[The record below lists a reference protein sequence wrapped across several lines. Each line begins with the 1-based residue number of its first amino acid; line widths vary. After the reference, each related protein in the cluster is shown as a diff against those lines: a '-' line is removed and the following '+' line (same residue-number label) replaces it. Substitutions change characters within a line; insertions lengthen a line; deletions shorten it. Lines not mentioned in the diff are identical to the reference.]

1 MAGRQPGYLSESA
14 EGTQMRISDIE
25 VSKVR
30 EISREPQDQLT
41 DVETPVY
48 DPAQDRELVQQVTQS
63 ISEMGDREDMIAS
76 LKARIEAGEY
86 NPSGDDIADTM
97 IRRAIADRIR

>member
-1 MAGRQPGYLSESA
+1 
-14 EGTQMRISDIE
+14 MRISDIE